1 MNALAWD
8 QILLIIGLI
17 VAGIVLVIA
26 RRPLFALWTSATE
39 EWLPSYNSRSPHAPS
54 PLYFGMLGALLI
66 MLGVLIAI
74 AHAAPGLPI
83 FI

>member
-1 MNALAWD
+1 MNGLTWD
-8 QILLIIGLI
+8 QILSIIGLV
-17 VAGIVLVIA
+17 VAGVALVIV
-26 RRPLFALWTSATE
+26 RRPLFAFWISAVE
-39 EWLPSYNSRSPHAPS
+39 EWLPSYNSRSPLAPS